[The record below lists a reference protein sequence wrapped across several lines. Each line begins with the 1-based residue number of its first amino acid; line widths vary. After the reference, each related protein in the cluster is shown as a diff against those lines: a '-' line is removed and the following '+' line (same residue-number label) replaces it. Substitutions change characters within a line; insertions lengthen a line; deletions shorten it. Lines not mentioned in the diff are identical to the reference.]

1 MTGKRTRTTVS
12 IDDRARVP
20 FAIIGVLL
28 LVTSVT
34 VVGVLQMRGGP
45 ETEID
50 ETLAMERTEA
60 AVQSELRGAVVD
72 ATHRA
77 AAQPVTTSDLDALE
91 GNQTETFETY
101 LELLIY
107 LEAQESLSAAG
118 QMTGDV
124 ETTVSIGGDVPDDP
138 DRAIR
143 TADDRIDVAEREGGN
158 GLLEVTL
165 DRVTITLEDGDRVVS
180 ERTIDDLTVTVGT
193 PILELQEKTR
203 EFETMLDE
211 GFLDGEVTEFENMAQ
226 KTAMRLYP
234 MAYFKS
240 FINRM
245 DKGTGGEDLG
255 QGWTFDEILEN
266 NHTEVMANDAI
277 FGVQEEVFGEDA
289 VDPYADRVMRP
300 AWACFAADMLETMAS
315 NDDDDNE
322 KSDDGY
328 QATISVT
335 DRLGNGIH
343 DATVFVDGEKRG
355 TTDPSN
361 EVSFELAENGTHSVV
376 VIADD
381 YERFEQRIRFSERDS
396 RDRVELRPSTDR
408 TITVYDPSG
417 EPVDGA
423 DVNVWVDDE
432 LAYATTGADGTIA
445 LEGLAIDDRSELT
458 VEIFADGYEDG
469 SETVEI
475 DRSHAAILTSA
486 GDASLDDLEDSAGL
500 NSYFEDDPS
509 LKDAACED
517 FREYLFGDKDGDLP
531 DAPSTTELV
540 DGMFGEM
547 NPLTQNETVEPN
559 DMADIAY
566 YELIGIRD
574 LSTVLDDLPSAMNP
588 EDIDEPIGYTEGF
601 ESRIENGDFIDD
613 IYDVTVDR
621 SDDVSYG
628 SLSANRSSS
637 FSDYEYSHSVYDS
650 RGVTDI
656 DVSLSQD
663 WRTTDG
669 AYTNRDLHS
678 LTIDVDVEIQERSV
692 FENATWNG
700 TDTKTI
706 DRSPETLPVTI
717 EVDID
722 ADLVDEL
729 DIDRSE
735 IEDDFEAGT
744 GYASR
749 GDITGLSDPANFE
762 HVVTDSLETMLEVN
776 ALDSDGDLESQIEA
790 DLGDSIR
797 ISSIPSTNESSTGAI
812 SVALDIRSGVLGA
825 DSASYDVED
834 LEASSNLD
842 RAELE
847 EWLEDDLYLVNAY
860 VKKETNVIEQPRVE
874 FLRSPSPFRELHD
887 EIKAVEDEL
896 VDTASYDNVPD
907 LVRME
912 VRNAY
917 FETLTG
923 RLDEMADFHEE
934 TVGEFDDAMSTSDGA
949 LDDSLD
955 IVQEVFAGDV
965 ETGSGELEGSELMED
980 LEFDVS
986 GSPTYMDLETV
997 DDDEVPSVR
1006 PPNSTIMDNDVDGEH
1021 AALGVKYGQRL
1032 PTPGLPLVP
1041 WPPMLYVLQVNSYNV
1056 DLQGEYSR
1064 FEVSAT
1070 AGDPVDGEGTT
1081 YVRDRMDVEV
1091 DLGGD
1096 APQKIGEV
1104 EPITFDTSL
1113 EILIAMP
1120 GMMPMKSGAPPNT
1133 GDPSFG
1139 ENIGL
1144 SKMLK
1149 SLRESLNNEE
1159 TVILGPEK
1167 STDEYGDT
1175 GPR

>member
-34 VVGVLQMRGGP
+34 VVGVLQTRGGP

-77 AAQPVTTSDLDALE
+77 AAQPVTTSDLDALG

-118 QMTGDV
+118 QTAGDV
-124 ETTVSIGGDVPDDP
+124 ETTVSIGGDVPEDP

-143 TADDRIDVAEREGGN
+143 TAADRIDVAERAGGD

-180 ERTIDDLTVTVGT
+180 ERTVDDLSVTVGT

-245 DKGTGGEDLG
+245 DKGTGAG
-255 QGWTFDEILEN
+255 QQAWTFDEILEN

-300 AWACFAADMLETMAS
+300 AWACFAADMLETMAG
-315 NDDDDNE
+315 NDDSEESN
-322 KSDDGY
+322 DGY
-328 QATISVT
+328 QATVSVT
-335 DRLGNGIH
+335 DGFGNGVYN
-343 DATVFVDGEKRG
+343 ATVFVDGEKRG
-355 TTDPSN
+355 ATGPGN

-376 VIADD
+376 VIGDD
-381 YERFEQRIRFSERDS
+381 YERVEQRIRFSERDS
-396 RDRVELRPSTDR
+396 RDRIELRPSTDR

-423 DVNVWVDDE
+423 DVNVWADDE

-445 LEGLAIDDRSELT
+445 LEDLAIDDRSELT

-475 DRSHAAILTSA
+475 DRSYNAILTSA
-486 GDASLDDLEDSAGL
+486 GDASLDDPEDGAGL
-500 NSYFEDDPS
+500 HSYFEDDPS

-517 FREYLFGDKDGDLP
+517 FRDYLFGDKGGDLP
-531 DAPSTTELV
+531 DAPSTLELV

-574 LSTVLDDLPSAMNP
+574 LSTVLDDLPSEMNP
-588 EDIDEPIGYTEGF
+588 EDIDEPISYTEGF

-613 IYDVTVDR
+613 IYDVNVDR
-621 SDDVSYG
+621 SVDVSYG

-637 FSDYEYSHSVYDS
+637 FSDYEYSHSAYDS

-663 WRTTDG
+663 WRTTEG
-669 AYTNRDLHS
+669 EYTNRDLHS
-678 LTIDVDVEIQERSV
+678 LTIDADVEIQERSV
-692 FENATWNG
+692 FENTTENG
-700 TDTKTI
+700 TDTKTL
-706 DRSPETLPVTI
+706 DRSPETLPVSI

-722 ADLVDEL
+722 ADLVD
-729 DIDRSE
+729 DIAIDRSE
-735 IEDDFEAGT
+735 IGDDFEAGT
-744 GYASR
+744 GYAGH
-749 GDITGLSDPANFE
+749 GDLTSLSDPANFE
-762 HVVTDSLETMLEVN
+762 RVVTDSLETLLDVN

-790 DLGDSIR
+790 DLNDSIR
-797 ISSIPSTNESSTGAI
+797 ISSIPSTNESTNGAI
-812 SVALDIRSGVLGA
+812 SVALDIRFGVLGA
-825 DSASYDVED
+825 DAASYDFDD
-834 LEASSNLD
+834 LEAGSNLD

-860 VKKETNVIEQPRVE
+860 VKKETNAIEQPRVG
-874 FLRSPSPFRELHD
+874 FLRSPSPFRELTD
-887 EIKAVEDEL
+887 EVRAVEDEL
-896 VDTASYDNVPD
+896 VDTESYDNVPD

-923 RLDEMADFHEE
+923 RLDEMANFHEE
-934 TVGEFDDAMSTSDGA
+934 TVSEFDDAMSTSDGA

-955 IVQEVFAGDV
+955 IVQAVFAGDV
-965 ETGSGELEGSELMED
+965 ETESGELEGSELMGD
-980 LEFDVS
+980 MEFDVS

-997 DDDEVPSVR
+997 DDDEVPTVR
-1006 PPNSTIMDNDVDGEH
+1006 PPNTTIMDTDVDGEH
-1021 AALGVKYGQRL
+1021 AALGAKYGQRL

-1070 AGDPVDGEGTT
+1070 AGGPVDGAGTT

-1120 GMMPMKSGAPPNT
+1120 GLMPMKSGSPPNT
-1133 GDPSFG
+1133 GDPPFDGPPSFSDLI
-1139 ENIGL
+1139 ENLGNKDL
-1144 SKMLK
+1144 
-1149 SLRESLNNEE
+1149 
-1159 TVILGPEK
+1159 ILGYEGESDK
-1167 STDEYGDT
+1167 YGDT
-1175 GPR
+1175 GPLEG

>member
-1 MTGKRTRTTVS
+1 MTGKRSRTATVS

-50 ETLAMERTEA
+50 ETLAMDRTET
-60 AVQSELRGAVVD
+60 AVQSELRGAVLD

-77 AAQPVTTSDLDALE
+77 AAQPVTTSELDALG

-118 QMTGDV
+118 QTTGDV
-124 ETTVSIGGDVPDDP
+124 ATTVSIGGDVPDDP

-143 TADDRIDVAEREGGN
+143 TADDRIDVAERAGGD

-165 DRVTITLEDGDRVVS
+165 DRVTITLEEDDRVIS
-180 ERTIDDLTVTVGT
+180 ERTVDDLTVTVGT
-193 PILELQEKTR
+193 PILELQEKTQ
-203 EFETMLDE
+203 EFETMLNEDFLE
-211 GFLDGEVTEFENMAQ
+211 GEATEFENMAQ

-245 DKGTGGEDLG
+245 DEGTGAG
-255 QGWTFDEILEN
+255 QQAWTFDEILEN

-277 FGVQEEVFGEDA
+277 FGVQDEVFGEDA

-300 AWACFAADMLETMAS
+300 AWACFTADMLETMAGE
-315 NDDDDNE
+315 DDDEN
-322 KSDDGY
+322 SDDGY
-328 QATISVT
+328 QATVSVT
-335 DRLGNGIH
+335 DGFGNGVYN
-343 DATVFVDGEKRG
+343 ATVFVDGEKRG
-355 TTDPSN
+355 TTVPGN

-376 VIADD
+376 VIGDD
-381 YERFEQRIRFSERDS
+381 YERFEQRIRFSERNS
-396 RDRVELRPSTDR
+396 RERVELQPSTDR
-408 TITVYDPSG
+408 TINVYDPSG
-417 EPVDGA
+417 EPIDGA
-423 DVNVWVDDE
+423 DVNVWADDG
-432 LAYATTGADGTIA
+432 LAYATTGADGTID
-445 LEGLAIDDRSELT
+445 LESLAIDDRTELT
-458 VEIFADGYEDG
+458 VEIFADGYEDA
-469 SETVEI
+469 SRTIEI
-475 DRSHAAILTSA
+475 DRSYTAILTSE
-486 GDASLDDLEDSAGL
+486 GDASLDDLEGSAGL
-500 NSYFEDDPS
+500 HSYFEDDPS

-531 DAPSTTELV
+531 DAPSTAELV

-566 YELIGIRD
+566 YEMIGIGD
-574 LSTVLDDLPSAMNP
+574 LSTVLGDLPSAMNP

-601 ESRIENGDFIDD
+601 KSQLENGDFIDD
-613 IYDVTVDR
+613 IYDVDVDR
-621 SDDVSYG
+621 SVDVSYG
-628 SLSANRSSS
+628 SLSANRSNS
-637 FSDYEYSHSVYDS
+637 FSDYEYSRSKFDS
-650 RGVTDI
+650 TGVTDI

-663 WRTTDG
+663 WRATEG

-678 LTIDVDVEIQERSV
+678 LTIDADVEVQERSV
-692 FENATWNG
+692 FENTTGNG

-722 ADLVDEL
+722 ADLVDDF

-762 HVVTDSLETMLEVN
+762 HVVTDSLEAMLEVN

-790 DLGDSIR
+790 DLSDSIR
-797 ISSIPSTNESSTGAI
+797 ISSIPPTNESTNGAI
-812 SVALDIRSGVLGA
+812 SVALDIRSEVLGA
-825 DSASYDVED
+825 DSASYGFED

-842 RAELE
+842 RAELK

-860 VKKETNVIEQPRVE
+860 VKKETNAIEQPRVE
-874 FLRSPSPFRELHD
+874 FLRSPSPFRELND
-887 EIKAVEDEL
+887 EIRDVEAEL
-896 VDTASYDNVPD
+896 VETESYDNVPD

-934 TVGEFDDAMSTSDGA
+934 TVSEVDDAMSTSDGA

-955 IVQEVFAGDV
+955 IVQAVFAGDV
-965 ETGSGELEGSELMED
+965 ETGSGELEGSELMGD
-980 LEFDVS
+980 MEFDVS

-997 DDDEVPSVR
+997 NDDEVPSVR
-1006 PPNSTIMDNDVDGEH
+1006 PPNTTIMDNDVDGEH
-1021 AALGVKYGQRL
+1021 AALGAKYGQRL

-1096 APQKIGEV
+1096 TPQKIGEV

-1120 GMMPMKSGAPPNT
+1120 GMMPMKSGTPPNT

-1139 ENIGL
+1139 EKIGL

-1149 SLRESLNNEE
+1149 SLEESLNDEE

-1167 STDEYGDT
+1167 STDKYGDT
-1175 GPR
+1175 GPQ